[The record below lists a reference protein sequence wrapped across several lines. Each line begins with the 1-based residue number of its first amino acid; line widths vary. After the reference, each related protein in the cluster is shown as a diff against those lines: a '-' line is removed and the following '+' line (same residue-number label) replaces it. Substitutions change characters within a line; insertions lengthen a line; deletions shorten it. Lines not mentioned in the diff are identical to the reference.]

1 MKANKEFRD
10 EVVTCVNCG
19 KEFHPRY
26 SSVGMYC
33 SIRCQQRYRS
43 KMKYQ
48 DYINN
53 LSMALY

>member
-26 SSVGMYC
+26 SLVGEHAKTDGKT
-33 SIRCQQRYRS
+33 S
-43 KMKYQ
+43 KQ
-48 DYINN
+48 
-53 LSMALY
+53 